1 MRLPPRIA
9 EEFADK
15 VRIFNF
21 MVVEITPPGI
31 SSLHWKFYIIWCV
44 FNFAFIPTGKSNPG
58 TFASHILLARMPRLY
73 HPPHLTCTVYIFYPE
88 TAGRTLEDLDRYFA
102 GDAPL
107 LVFRDKEVIASKRPE
122 RFVQSEK
129 EEVRRHSSVAAG
141 QVQAANEAYQRKRDT
156 EGAEYHDDV

>member
-1 MRLPPRIA
+1 MKRPFLHPSYERA
-9 EEFADK
+9 SDTEFA
-15 VRIFNF
+15 R
-21 MVVEITPPGI
+21 
-31 SSLHWKFYIIWCV
+31 L
-44 FNFAFIPTGKSNPG
+44 IPT
-58 TFASHILLARMPRLY
+58 
-73 HPPHLTCTVYIFYPE
+73 VYFFYPE

-141 QVQAANEAYQRKRDT
+141 HVQAANEAYERKKKV
-156 EGAEYHDDV
+156 EGAEFHDSV